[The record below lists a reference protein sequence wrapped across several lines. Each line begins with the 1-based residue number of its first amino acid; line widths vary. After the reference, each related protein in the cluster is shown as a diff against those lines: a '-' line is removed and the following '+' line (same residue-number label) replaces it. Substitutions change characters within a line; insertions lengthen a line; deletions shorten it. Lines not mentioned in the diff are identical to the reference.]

1 MLMGQIVSIGTCFV
15 NEVKD
20 GEVIKIT
27 AEGSA
32 RIARSFRYAIYHIK
46 KYKV

>member
-1 MLMGQIVSIGTCFV
+1 MFTGQKMSTGTLFV

-32 RIARSFRYAIYHIK
+32 
-46 KYKV
+46 

>member
-1 MLMGQIVSIGTCFV
+1 MGQNMSIGTRNV

-27 AEGSA
+27 AEGSTG
-32 RIARSFRYAIYHIK
+32 IARSFGHEIYHIK

>member
-32 RIARSFRYAIYHIK
+32 
-46 KYKV
+46 

>member
-1 MLMGQIVSIGTCFV
+1 MFMGQNVSIGTRFV

-32 RIARSFRYAIYHIK
+32 
-46 KYKV
+46 